1 MKKKVLVN
9 VPFDVIAKAK
19 TFGDTLLFTG
29 DTFEATEVVAG
40 ERCNNGGEYGFTSV
54 FTKTSVPGIYFWER
68 TTTSEFNCG
77 TGPQGFVLLTKSMV
91 DKILVA
97 SKKVTDEFEKRWD
110 DYQWGDGGY
119 PYYTGYSC
127 EAEIA
132 AIIASVNN

>member
-1 MKKKVLVN
+1 M
-9 VPFDVIAKAK
+9 
-19 TFGDTLLFTG
+19 
-29 DTFEATEVVAG
+29 
-40 ERCNNGGEYGFTSV
+40 
-54 FTKTSVPGIYFWER
+54 
-68 TTTSEFNCG
+68 
-77 TGPQGFVLLTKSMV
+77 LLTKSMV

-110 DYQWGDGGY
+110 DYQWGDGDY